1 MRGFRTVF
9 AVIFAATLVFAFTA
23 SAQMPAPAP
32 GQGFG
37 AHRPPLERALGSGPA
52 GRWWNDQTMVD
63 KLNLTDDQRKGM
75 DSILLE
81 HRGNLIDMHASVE
94 KAELAMEPLMS
105 ADQPSEQLI
114 LAQIDKIAQAR
125 AELEKANARFL
136 LAIRAKLT
144 PDQWKGLQAARAER
158 HQLRQ
163 DGARPNGMGPR
174 HMMRPQGGPAGA
186 PQGAPQGGPAPQFAP
201 PDGPGPEGK
210 LPLLP
215 PFDLAPG
222 APPAAEAGAIE

>member
-105 ADQPSEQLI
+105 ADQPSEQS
-114 LAQIDKIAQAR
+114 
-125 AELEKANARFL
+125 
-136 LAIRAKLT
+136 
-144 PDQWKGLQAARAER
+144 RAER
-158 HQLRQ
+158 LQEDICAVLSQ
-163 DGARPNGMGPR
+163 DTAQNSASCSADKDERCRREMLNSEEYR
-174 HMMRPQGGPAGA
+174 
-186 PQGAPQGGPAPQFAP
+186 
-201 PDGPGPEGK
+201 
-210 LPLLP
+210 
-215 PFDLAPG
+215 
-222 APPAAEAGAIE
+222 